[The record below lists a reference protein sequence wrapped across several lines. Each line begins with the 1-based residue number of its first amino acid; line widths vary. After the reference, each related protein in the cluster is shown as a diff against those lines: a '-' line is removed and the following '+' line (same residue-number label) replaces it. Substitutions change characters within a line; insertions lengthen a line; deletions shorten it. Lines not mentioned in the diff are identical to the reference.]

1 MKRLI
6 LALVGLVASLSLF
19 AQTDL
24 ERFER
29 QFPDSLIYVMPEFM
43 PGRVVY
49 KNGQYSNG
57 IFNIATIDQ
66 TLRFRTDGG
75 ETLALKDNRDVDRVT
90 IGKSLFLHLNNEYAQ
105 VVGVSDDV
113 ILCVTKKL
121 VFKKDA
127 KKGAF
132 GMTSETTSISSVS
145 NYTEELGS
153 TYNLSSQ
160 AEHRMVQAP
169 ILVKKSRQY
178 PFNRKS
184 LEKLFPDKKA
194 ALADYLA
201 ANSVNFDNPAD
212 ATALFSALK

>member
-169 ILVKKSRQY
+169 ILVKKNRQY